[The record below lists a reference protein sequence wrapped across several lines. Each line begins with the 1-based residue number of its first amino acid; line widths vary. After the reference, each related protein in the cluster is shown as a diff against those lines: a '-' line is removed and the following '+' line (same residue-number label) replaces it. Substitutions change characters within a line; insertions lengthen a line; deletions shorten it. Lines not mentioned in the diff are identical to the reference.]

1 MTKWLLGRPRRRWGS
16 LYSKYYAEYS
26 LPPDDMGHTIGDPK
40 AKLDKE
46 YWKEVLKH
54 SSFDDAAEEQTE
66 SPSVSNSD
74 AKGSKSS

>member
-1 MTKWLLGRPRRRWGS
+1 MV
-16 LYSKYYAEYS
+16 A
-26 LPPDDMGHTIGDPK
+26 GDPK